1 MPFLP
6 FELVFLDVFGCDDL
20 DGESFPKASNQAFLT
35 SWFRTT
41 WKKKIKNP
49 CRELVTQNNH
59 WKSMVTSS
67 TAKKAKT
74 QVVPSNI
81 LQPNALLA
89 SVITRVATFIGL
101 RLILLCNLIIT
112 IISTIKLAS
121 IMAAPGAT
129 TLI

>member
-1 MPFLP
+1 
-6 FELVFLDVFGCDDL
+6 
-20 DGESFPKASNQAFLT
+20 
-35 SWFRTT
+35 
-41 WKKKIKNP
+41 
-49 CRELVTQNNH
+49 
-59 WKSMVTSS
+59 MVTSS

-89 SVITRVATFIGL
+89 SVITRVATFIRL